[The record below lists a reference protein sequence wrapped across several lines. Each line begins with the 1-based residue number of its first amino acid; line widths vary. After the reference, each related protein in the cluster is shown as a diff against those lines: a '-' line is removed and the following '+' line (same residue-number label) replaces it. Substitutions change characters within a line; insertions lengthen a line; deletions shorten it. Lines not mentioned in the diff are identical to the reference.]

1 MTSLKIR
8 LLWPDGR
15 KRRYLLRLTEVGA
28 IRVIGPEH
36 LNAPIAFTVAFE
48 NGKGWIRPGS
58 QQDSLFEA
66 VDPATH
72 GRPWREHRELPL
84 AVGAEFYLRAGADY
98 FGVQILE
105 VPDLPQTQDIRQLV
119 HPPQSRPQAPLRSDS
134 SLPAPLELE
143 SPVESL
149 ELPAQDPWK
158 SRISNWAKSQRRP
171 LTLGLGGLVL
181 VLLILQIFDFKSAIR
196 PTPTSSTSP
205 TTSVASPQTETAP
218 PAVTQPATA
227 AAHEDSAEAPPAA
240 PPPPTLSVEQ
250 IFFSA
255 LDQGDQARVRDMLQA
270 KAIEVDEAKRD
281 GYAALHIAAARGDVG
296 MVKVL
301 IAQGADPNVLDA
313 QGSTALMWAVFRR
326 HLPVV
331 RYLAPKSNLQI
342 MRSSGE
348 RAVDLARRLQYPE
361 LVSLIDPDL
370 AAPKVA
376 APPRSTQ
383 KDLET
388 QSRTKADANDRAKR
402 PPSSSSASR
411 SKSNKDR
418 RPTSLP
424 AKKPSG
430 R

>member
-36 LNAPIAFTVAFE
+36 LNAPISFTVAFE

-58 QQDSLFEA
+58 QQDFLYEA

-72 GRPWREHRELPL
+72 GRPWREHRELSL
-84 AVGAEFYLRAGADY
+84 VVGAEFFLRAGADY

-105 VPDLPQTQDIRQLV
+105 IPDLPQVTDIRQLV
-119 HPPQSRPQAPLRSDS
+119 HPPQSRPDPKPQT
-134 SLPAPLELE
+134 PAPLELDLPIE
-143 SPVESL
+143 SQ
-149 ELPAQDPWK
+149 ELPASDPWA
-158 SRISNWAKSQRRP
+158 SRLQTWARSQRR
-171 LTLGLGGLVL
+171 LLAIGLGGVVVIVL
-181 VLLILQIFDFKSAIR
+181 IMRLIDFQSASR
-196 PTPTSSTSP
+196 PTRLSG
-205 TTSVASPQTETAP
+205 VVQTDPP
-218 PAVTQPATA
+218 PAPILAIAPTPAILPSSSS
-227 AAHEDSAEAPPAA
+227 EQSAEAPPAA
-240 PPPPTLSVEQ
+240 SPPPTLSVEE

-255 LDQGDQARVRDMLQA
+255 LDQGDQARVRDMLLA
-270 KAIEVDEAKRD
+270 KAIDVDQAQRE
-281 GYAALHIAAARGDVG
+281 GYAALHIASARGDVG

-301 IAQGADPNVLDA
+301 VNQGADPNVLDFE
-313 QGSTALMWAVFRR
+313 GSTALMWAVFRR

-348 RAVDLARRLQYPE
+348 RAVDLARRLQYQE
-361 LVSLIDPDL
+361 LVTLTDPEL
-370 AAPKVA
+370 AAPRVA
-376 APPRSTQ
+376 SPPRSSQ
-383 KDLET
+383 KE
-388 QSRTKADANDRAKR
+388 SRNSIREKTR
-402 PPSSSSASR
+402 PHDPAASSSAPRKKVS
-411 SKSNKDR
+411 KDR

-424 AKKPSG
+424 TKKPSS

>member
-8 LLWPDGR
+8 LLWPNGR

-119 HPPQSRPQAPLRSDS
+119 HPPQSRPQAPLHSESRPDS
-134 SLPAPLELE
+134 SLPAPLSLD
-143 SPVESL
+143 SSVESL
-149 ELPAQDPWK
+149 ELPPQDPWK
-158 SRISNWAKSQRRP
+158 SRIRNWANSQRRP
-171 LTLGLGGLVL
+171 LTLGLGGVAV
-181 VLLILQIFDFKSAIR
+181 VLLLLQIFDFKSATR
-196 PTPTSSTSP
+196 PPPTSAPAP
-205 TTSVASPQTETAP
+205 TTTVETETVP
-218 PAVTQPATA
+218 STVTQPPTVGANA
-227 AAHEDSAEAPPAA
+227 ESIEAPPNAS
-240 PPPPTLSVEQ
+240 PPPTLSVEQ

-270 KAIEVDEAKRD
+270 NAIEVDEAKRD

-301 IAQGADPNVLDA
+301 LARGADPNVLDA

-348 RAVDLARRLQYPE
+348 RAIDLARRLQYPE

-376 APPRSTQ
+376 VPPRSTQ

-388 QSRTKADANDRAKR
+388 QSRSKAEAKR
-402 PPSSSSASR
+402 PSSASSASQNKS
-411 SKSNKDR
+411 SKER

-424 AKKPSG
+424 AKKP

>member
-48 NGKGWIRPGS
+48 KGKGWIRPGS
-58 QQDSLFEA
+58 QHDSLFEA

-105 VPDLPQTQDIRQLV
+105 VPDLPQAQDIRQLV
-119 HPPQSRPQAPLRSDS
+119 HPPQSRPQGPLRSESPTES
-134 SLPAPLELE
+134 SLPAPLSLE
-143 SPVESL
+143 SSVESL

-158 SRISNWAKSQRRP
+158 ARLSNWAQSQRRP
-171 LTLGLGGLVL
+171 LTLGLGAVVL
-181 VLLILQIFDFKSAIR
+181 VLLISQLFDFKSATR
-196 PTPTSSTSP
+196 PTPTSSTPP
-205 TTSVASPQTETAP
+205 TTSPQTETSTTTVSP
-218 PAVTQPATA
+218 PTTVSTN
-227 AAHEDSAEAPPAA
+227 EESAEAPPAA
-240 PPPPTLSVEQ
+240 SPPPTLSVEQ

-270 KAIEVDEAKRD
+270 KAIEVDEAKRE

-383 KDLET
+383 KVLET
-388 QSRTKADANDRAKR
+388 QTRTKAEAKR
-402 PPSSSSASR
+402 PASPSSASR
-411 SKSNKDR
+411 NKSNKDR

-424 AKKPSG
+424 AKRPAG